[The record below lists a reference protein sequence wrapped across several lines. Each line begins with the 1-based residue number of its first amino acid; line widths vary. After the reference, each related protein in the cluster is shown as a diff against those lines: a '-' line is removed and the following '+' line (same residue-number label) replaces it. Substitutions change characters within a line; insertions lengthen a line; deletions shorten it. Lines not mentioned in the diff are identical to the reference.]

1 MERNGLRLTEQSKGE
16 GVDMGG
22 GGEEVALEEE
32 APGVLEV
39 EEEEAEGMETGEAGR
54 LGVRGTGRRRYP
66 MCSLLPR

>member
-22 GGEEVALEEE
+22 GGEGVALEEE

-39 EEEEAEGMETGEAGR
+39 EAEGMETGEAGS
-54 LGVRGTGRRRYP
+54 LGARGTGRRRYP